1 MNDAI
6 LSIPVSIIH
15 ASPWQGRFIEGQAD
29 TSEGPDGEMLKLA
42 ESIREN
48 GLLQPI
54 VVRKTGDTYELIDGH
69 RRLEAHKLLAFESI
83 DAIVRDLGD
92 RETQVMTLVANLQR
106 KNLHNIERAMAFRKI
121 LDAGIFN
128 DKKELSQAIGKDET
142 YVGDLLNTL
151 NMDKRIIDDLLH
163 NKTTNDVRALR
174 AIRKAGQTDEN
185 GNSDPQWELYRRF
198 IDDKLNRKEVF
209 SLSRKER
216 SFRQKELKIHFMPRR
231 IEIELPRKFEK
242 KQRDVLT
249 SILKEK
255 LDELL
260 GTGEE

>member
-15 ASPWQGRFIEGQAD
+15 ASPWQGRFIEGMAD

-83 DAIVRDLGD
+83 DAIVRELGD

-106 KNLHNIERAMAFRKI
+106 GGRH
-121 LDAGIFN
+121 
-128 DKKELSQAIGKDET
+128 
-142 YVGDLLNTL
+142 
-151 NMDKRIIDDLLH
+151 
-163 NKTTNDVRALR
+163 
-174 AIRKAGQTDEN
+174 
-185 GNSDPQWELYRRF
+185 
-198 IDDKLNRKEVF
+198 
-209 SLSRKER
+209 SLSLA
-216 SFRQKELKIHFMPRR
+216 S
-231 IEIELPRKFEK
+231 
-242 KQRDVLT
+242 
-249 SILKEK
+249 
-255 LDELL
+255 LL
-260 GTGEE
+260 